1 MKKIVLMLILA
12 ISALSIGNSQETIT
26 KGQDKTVNVTY
37 KNSIRLLPL
46 SALVGEINFEYERIL
61 KNNFSLLLQA
71 YGDFSNTDVIS
82 NGSLA
87 PEDNISAYEI
97 GLEIGGR
104 YYFSESKKAP
114 KGWFIGTGIIGGY
127 KEVDYNGTSIFNPRD
142 YNSVIIGGSAKGGY
156 QWVLKSGITIG
167 AASRIQYTQELSKP
181 RNAYVN
187 VLPEISIG
195 YSW

>member
-1 MKKIVLMLILA
+1 MRKIVLTLIFI
-12 ISALSIGNSQETIT
+12 ISVLNVGYSQETLT
-26 KGQDKTVNVTY
+26 KDQDKTTGVTY

-71 YGDFSNTDVIS
+71 YGDFSNTNAIS
-82 NGSLA
+82 NGSLV
-87 PEDNISAYEI
+87 PVNITSAYEI

-104 YYFSESKKAP
+104 YYFSKRKNLP
-114 KGWFIGTGIIGGY
+114 KGWFIGTGIIGAY
-127 KEVDYNGTSIFNPRD
+127 KEVNYNSISIFSPRD
-142 YNSVIIGGSAKGGY
+142 YNSVIIGGSVKGGY

-167 AASRIQYTQELSKP
+167 TASRIQYTQELSKP

>member
-71 YGDFSNTDVIS
+71 YGDFSNTDVIL
-82 NGSLA
+82 SL
-87 PEDNISAYEI
+87 IHI
-97 GLEIGGR
+97 
-104 YYFSESKKAP
+104 
-114 KGWFIGTGIIGGY
+114 
-127 KEVDYNGTSIFNPRD
+127 
-142 YNSVIIGGSAKGGY
+142 
-156 QWVLKSGITIG
+156 
-167 AASRIQYTQELSKP
+167 
-181 RNAYVN
+181 
-187 VLPEISIG
+187 
-195 YSW
+195 